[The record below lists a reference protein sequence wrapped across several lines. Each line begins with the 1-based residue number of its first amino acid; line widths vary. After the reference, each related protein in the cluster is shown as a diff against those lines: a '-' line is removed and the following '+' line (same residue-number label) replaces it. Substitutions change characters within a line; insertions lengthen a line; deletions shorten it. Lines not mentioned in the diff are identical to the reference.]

1 MRLLCAMTAKK
12 RGKIHGGDV
21 TLAYGQAKWP
31 KGMKKI
37 HAGMPAGYKKWYD
50 NVLYCLSV
58 GNLYGHL
65 VAGKNWYMTMRKWHL
80 DHGFVQSEYDPCA
93 FHKTK
98 GDSCLTILFY
108 VDDILAFLWGDEGK
122 DLLDGH
128 VVEFGERSGGL
139 SLE

>member
-1 MRLLCAMTAKK
+1 
-12 RGKIHGGDV
+12 
-21 TLAYGQAKWP
+21 
-31 KGMKKI
+31 MKKL

-108 VDDILAFLWGDEGK
+108 VDDVLAFLWGGEGES
-122 DLLDGH
+122 DDPRSLLWDHPGSRIPDPGFRIPH
-128 VVEFGERSGGL
+128 I
-139 SLE
+139 